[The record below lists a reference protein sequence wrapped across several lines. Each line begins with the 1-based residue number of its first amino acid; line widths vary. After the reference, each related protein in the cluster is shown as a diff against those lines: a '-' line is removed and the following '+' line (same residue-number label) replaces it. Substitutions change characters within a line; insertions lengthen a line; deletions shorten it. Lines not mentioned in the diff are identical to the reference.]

1 MISRVYVLHSRCK
14 QGGSRGYPLPRS
26 DCYVDYLACNT
37 YHLCGALSCVTCIFS
52 VYKPGEFKWDIP
64 MYTKKKRYITRG
76 LRPPIYPFYWCLLA
90 WFRRF
95 AMADNSI
102 MEAEFKGMS
111 SSTPVNPF
119 KPETPFT
126 PESDSSL
133 DLSENYFG
141 SSSRRCHST
150 NTFAPQNESDNY
162 SADLFTHHRKFMK
175 PVKNPADYDGTQSLR
190 DYLKHF
196 EHCSVVNGWSK
207 EEAAIFLAASLRGE
221 AQKVLNGLS
230 ETDY

>member
-1 MISRVYVLHSRCK
+1 
-14 QGGSRGYPLPRS
+14 
-26 DCYVDYLACNT
+26 
-37 YHLCGALSCVTCIFS
+37 
-52 VYKPGEFKWDIP
+52 
-64 MYTKKKRYITRG
+64 
-76 LRPPIYPFYWCLLA
+76 
-90 WFRRF
+90 
-95 AMADNSI
+95 

-162 SADLFTHHRKFMK
+162 SADLFTHHQKFMK
-175 PVKNPADYDGTQSLR
+175 PVKNPADYDSTQSLR

-230 ETDY
+230 ETDC